1 MCHKFGSHKQIA
13 WYSLFRQTL
22 VFAPHSHTYHSSHTC
37 KMHLRQSHAG
47 NKLPTSNL
55 PIRPGV
61 PERGVSNA
69 EQLKIPVGLHLRCS
83 RTDGGRSS
91 VSHLRGEWIVFYLY
105 LTYLVTLLPPYLP
118 RVARPCVLPSCV
130 SCVAV
135 SGPDRR
141 ADRSAEPEGG
151 VPYSVRVPYQA
162 WIGHGLGCS
171 TWMGMYVC
179 RYTGDPFRRS
189 EHVKYST
196 VLCTRHQCH
205 LGPSTVSGVEER
217 EPLIHCT
224 FPGAVRCFFR

>member
-1 MCHKFGSHKQIA
+1 
-13 WYSLFRQTL
+13 
-22 VFAPHSHTYHSSHTC
+22 
-37 KMHLRQSHAG
+37 
-47 NKLPTSNL
+47 
-55 PIRPGV
+55 
-61 PERGVSNA
+61 
-69 EQLKIPVGLHLRCS
+69 LKIPVGLHLRCS

-105 LTYLVTLLPPYLP
+105 LTYLVSYPVTALP
-118 RVARPCVLPSCV
+118 RVARVCVLPAS
-130 SCVAV
+130 
-135 SGPDRR
+135 R
-141 ADRSAEPEGG
+141 ASPCRDPTVVRTDRSAEPEGG

-171 TWMGMYVC
+171 TWMGM
-179 RYTGDPFRRS
+179 YTGDPFRRS

-224 FPGAVRCFFR
+224 FSGAVRCFFR